1 MSVKK
6 MLKSNDLSLSARNL
20 RQDRANP
27 KAILDDINVS
37 DFTNRLKELLSILDE
52 NEQKIHENK
61 LLSLPIYIDKET
73 KKKYIYDSIPG
84 RLIRYREFW
93 GYKYRVKGM
102 KKSIFY
108 QMLKKDIVELKYKQD
123 FLDKVIFNSTSPI
136 VRYIAI
142 NAKKIRNKFF
152 FKR

>member
-1 MSVKK
+1 M
-6 MLKSNDLSLSARNL
+6 NL
-20 RQDRANP
+20 RLGFNTEKDVN
-27 KAILDDINVS
+27 IC
-37 DFTNRLKELLSILDE
+37 SIPIYNYREYPESTFHSHVRTPE

-61 LLSLPIYIDKET
+61 VLSLPIYIDKET

-84 RLIRYREFW
+84 RLIRCREFW
-93 GYKYRVKGM
+93 GYKYIVKGM